1 MFGRELLGV
10 GIRERKDIPSVLS
23 GGGRELET
31 KDAGD

>member
-23 GGGRELET
+23 GEQRVGNEGCW
-31 KDAGD
+31 